1 MAAIV
6 NGGVSG
12 DLNPGFAG
20 AQAPVATA
28 IALVRTTSLVTG
40 LGDALS
46 AQVSYG
52 WDQVAGSARVV
63 LPLPSGANG
72 DPLVVSMG
80 AGNNVQ
86 RFSGIRREDDT
97 TLAPHSVTAVGKGPL
112 YALEEY
118 ENSVNTSDDGKAG
131 FPCFA
136 LTGASLVGAGSGTL
150 QQIVVAV
157 LNLVGVSFSLANL
170 ANPPHVY
177 GLVGPEQ
184 FTWGTGVTAAAFLH
198 TVLEASAG
206 YRLFDSSDGNVYLE
220 QMTAI
225 PTASADFTFTL
236 GQDIFGD
243 SSALNS
249 SIGQKQAVLVLG
261 YDPDGSGP
269 STSGV
274 VGSGSSVFRV
284 NSQLIETNA
293 FAAELAAYWLPVMSR
308 RQQTVRLS
316 TPRDDLLGPGQTI
329 FVEATTGLSVSQ
341 KLWLKSVVTEIA
353 ANGAFTQ
360 HLVCIAGAL

>member
-1 MAAIV
+1 MAAVV

-52 WDQVAGSARVV
+52 WDQVAGSARIM
-63 LPLPSGANG
+63 LPFPAGSIG
-72 DPLVVSMG
+72 DAITVSMG
-80 AGNNVQ
+80 AGGPLLQ
-86 RFSGIRREDDT
+86 RFGGIRREDDT
-97 TLAPHSVTAVGKGPL
+97 TLYPHSVTAVGKGPL

-118 ENSVNTSDDGKAG
+118 ENSNISDDTGTGLA
-131 FPCFA
+131 CFA
-136 LTGASLVGAGSGTL
+136 LTGVSLVGAGSGTL
-150 QQIVVAV
+150 RQIVTALLDV
-157 LNLVGVSFSLANL
+157 VGVSYSLGNL

-184 FTWGTGVTAAAFLH
+184 FTWGTGITAAAFLH

-206 YRLFDSSDGNVYLE
+206 YRLFDSSDGNVYLK

-225 PTASADFTFTL
+225 PTASADFTYTL
-236 GQDIFGD
+236 GVDIFGNTA
-243 SSALNS
+243 ALNS

>member
-1 MAAIV
+1 MPAIV

-12 DLNPGFAG
+12 DLNPGFGG

-28 IALVRTTSLVTG
+28 IAIVRNIQLVTS

-52 WDQVAGSARVV
+52 WDQVAGSARII
-63 LPLPSGANG
+63 LPFPAGSIG
-72 DPLVVSMG
+72 DAIAVSMA
-80 AGNNVQ
+80 AGGPLQQ
-86 RFSGIRREDDT
+86 RFLGTRREDDT
-97 TLAPHSVTAVGKGPL
+97 TLYPHAVTAVGKGPL

-118 ENSVNTSDDGKAG
+118 ENSTNISDDGKAG
-131 FPCFA
+131 LPCFA

-243 SSALNS
+243 SAALNS

-284 NSQLIETNA
+284 NSQLIETDA

-329 FVEATTGLSVSQ
+329 FVEATT
-341 KLWLKSVVTEIA
+341 
-353 ANGAFTQ
+353 
-360 HLVCIAGAL
+360 